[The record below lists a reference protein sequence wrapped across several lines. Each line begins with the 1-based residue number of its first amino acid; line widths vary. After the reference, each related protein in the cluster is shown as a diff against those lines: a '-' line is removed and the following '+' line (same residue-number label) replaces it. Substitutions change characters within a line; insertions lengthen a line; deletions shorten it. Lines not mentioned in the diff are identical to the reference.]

1 MSDFFGGAFKAGGL
15 MGHQQENRSFLVQGG
30 HQQVGLVLEG
40 HQQGNHPTC
49 FLLVEGGKGPNS
61 RLRRNHRVFFVG
73 LGVPSVYHCNGVG
86 TCLAERILKW
96 SKKSQVG
103 SQVGTRAVVKDGFE
117 RRPT

>member
-1 MSDFFGGAFKAGGL
+1 MIFWGALKAGGL
-15 MGHQQENRSFLVQGG
+15 IGHQQENRSFLVQGG

-49 FLLVEGGKGPNS
+49 FCWWRGEKVRIPDFDAITEF
-61 RLRRNHRVFFVG
+61 FFVG